1 MKPLV
6 FVCSVVLGLCIYLPS
21 PSLSAPIEVYGIEIV
36 EYGRAV
42 AETER
47 RVEEKGTV
55 LGYRTIIKNIKVVEQ
70 TDRIPSTIGT
80 RFGIRY
86 RITGS
91 PQGDGVKIRKKMSL
105 PGLKD
110 PKTDKVIYS
119 SEYELERQIGALLW
133 TGYTFEEDWECVPG
147 EWTIQL
153 WYGEKKLAEKTFT
166 VYRP

>member
-1 MKPLV
+1 MKHFAVMCTL
-6 FVCSVVLGLCIYLPS
+6 VLGLCVSL
-21 PSLSAPIEVYGIEIV
+21 PSLSMAAEVYGVEIV

-47 RVEEKGTV
+47 RVEEKNSV
-55 LGYRTIIKNIKVVEQ
+55 LGYRTIIKNVKVVEQ

-80 RFGIRY
+80 RFGLRY

-91 PQGDGVKIRKKMSL
+91 PEGYGIKITKKMSF

-110 PKTDKVIYS
+110 PKADKVISS
-119 SEYELERQIGALLW
+119 SEYELERPIGRLLW
-133 TGYTFEEDWECVPG
+133 TGYTFEEEWECVPG
-147 EWTIQL
+147 EWTIGL
-153 WYGEKKLAEKTFT
+153 WYGGKKLAEKTFT